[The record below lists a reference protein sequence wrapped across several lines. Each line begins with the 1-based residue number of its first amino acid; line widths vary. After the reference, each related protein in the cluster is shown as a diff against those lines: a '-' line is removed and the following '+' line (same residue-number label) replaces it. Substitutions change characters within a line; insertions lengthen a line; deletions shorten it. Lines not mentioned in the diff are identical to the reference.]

1 MEQITNTIKENSVNL
16 STLLLPF
23 IFLLATNSNHGK
35 RVGGGEGLLFITF
48 LSKGLKYNY
57 NKNVENASKF
67 NKCF

>member
-35 RVGGGEGLLFITF
+35 RVGGRGGIVIYYFFELRTEI
-48 LSKGLKYNY
+48 
-57 NKNVENASKF
+57 
-67 NKCF
+67 